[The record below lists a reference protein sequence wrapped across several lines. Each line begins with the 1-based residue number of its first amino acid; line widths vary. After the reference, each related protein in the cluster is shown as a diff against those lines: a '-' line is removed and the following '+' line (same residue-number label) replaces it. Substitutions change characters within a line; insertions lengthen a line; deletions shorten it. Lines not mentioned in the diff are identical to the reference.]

1 MKRSL
6 PVIGL
11 LAAKAVSDV
20 GFALD
25 FICLSVFVWV
35 RTESVLVTGLVGL
48 ALYAGGIVGGRL
60 GHRYGAGWDRR
71 RAMVVADLAR
81 MVALLVLAVMPD
93 RAQLAWLFPAVLVVG
108 AGRAVFEATLAAA
121 TPALAGAR
129 LQLVNSAVSGL
140 KGLALVAGMGLAAVA
155 VPVLGYR
162 GIFLLDAASYALSAM
177 VVLTLPVRLREPDP
191 PAPAASPALAGPAGP
206 PAPAGTA
213 GTATGYMGAPRAG
226 HGWAMLVGAGIAGL
240 LVVRGLDAFGSASH
254 HVGLPVLGGALNP
267 ANPAHVAGAL
277 WSAWAVGTLAGSFG
291 LRPVLSGLV
300 ERAPALVFYLATM
313 VMSAGFIGIFWLG
326 AWSLMLVAAG
336 LAGVG
341 DALSEITFRQAV
353 QRLPDERRGS
363 AFGLAQVVINAG
375 FTAGLLV
382 TSVAVAPSQVAGWVL
397 LLHGIPLAAAL
408 GSALWWTTA
417 RARVPAPTTAGGDR

>member
-1 MKRSL
+1 MKRAL
-6 PVIGL
+6 PVVGL

-60 GHRYGAGWDRR
+60 GHRHGAGWDRR

-81 MVALLVLAVMPD
+81 TVALLVLAVMPD
-93 RAQLAWLFPAVLVVG
+93 GAQLAWLFPAVLVVG

-140 KGLALVAGMGLAAVA
+140 KGLALVTGMGLAAVA
-155 VPVLGYR
+155 VPVLGFR
-162 GIFLLDAASYALSAM
+162 GIFLLDAASYALSAV
-177 VVLTLPVRLREPDP
+177 VVLTLPVRLREQRG
-191 PAPAASPALAGPAGP
+191 PAPA
-206 PAPAGTA
+206 A
-213 GTATGYMGAPRAG
+213 GTATGQPSARRAG
-226 HGWAMLVGAGIAGL
+226 HGWATLVGAGIAGL

-254 HVGLPVLGGALNP
+254 HVGLPVLGGTLNP
-267 ANPAHVAGAL
+267 ANPAYVAGAL

-300 ERAPALVFYLATM
+300 ERLPALVFYLATM

-326 AWSLMLVAAG
+326 AWSAMLVAAG

-341 DALSEITFRQAV
+341 DALSEITFKQAV

-363 AFGLAQVVINAG
+363 VFGLAQVVINAG

-382 TSVAVAPSQVAGWVL
+382 TSVAVAPGQVAGWVL
-397 LLHGIPLAAAL
+397 LLHGIPLVAAL

>member
-1 MKRSL
+1 MNAPPPWEPPAFRRGGGAKSVL
-6 PVIGL
+6 PVTGL

-35 RTESVLVTGLVGL
+35 RTGSVLVTGLVGL
-48 ALYAGGIVGGRL
+48 ALYAGGVVGGRL

-81 MVALLVLAVMPD
+81 MVALLVLAVVPD
-93 RAQLAWLFPAVLVVG
+93 GAQLAWLFPAVLVVG

-155 VPVLGYR
+155 VPVLGFR
-162 GIFLLDAASYALSAM
+162 GIFLLDAASYALSAV
-177 VVLTLPVRLREPDP
+177 VVLTLPVRLREH
-191 PAPAASPALAGPAGP
+191 GPA
-206 PAPAGTA
+206 APAGTA
-213 GTATGYMGAPRAG
+213 RVQPGRRRAG
-226 HGWAMLVGAGIAGL
+226 HGWAVLVGAGIAGL

-254 HVGLPVLGGALNP
+254 HVGLPVLGGTLNP

-277 WSAWAVGTLAGSFG
+277 WSAWAVGTLAGSFV

-300 ERAPALVFYLATM
+300 ERLPALVFYLATT
-313 VMSAGFIGIFWLG
+313 VMSAGFIGVFWLG
-326 AWSLMLVAAG
+326 AWPLMLVAAA

-341 DALSEITFRQAV
+341 DALSEITFKQAV

-363 AFGLAQVVINAG
+363 VFGLAQVVINAG

-408 GSALWWTTA
+408 GSTLWPGPA
-417 RARVPAPTTAGGDR
+417 RARVPAPTTVGGDR